1 MNPLKEL
8 ILNMQMRLCCLDLRS
23 RLYMYIAVLVT
34 ILSSCIC
41 LLVIFI
47 DIFTFPKDAIR
58 NELEKGLNAYKSNL
72 SSYFSNTAAH
82 GIRFSKISV
91 YEIEKLLEKKEIS
104 FSKIANNSVII
115 DTLQKNIYD
124 LLYRSMILANCSG
137 AFIIFD
143 TTINTRLPDAA
154 DSRSGMY
161 LKLQNLRTPTPENYE
176 MFWVRGIAHI
186 GTENGHFFHNKWELE
201 FSLKKLPFYRH
212 LKNIHPSH
220 SEDVY
225 FVTPRIKLP
234 GTWESMVFLCVPLV
248 GSNGEFYGI
257 CGFEI
262 STMYFKL
269 AHKAGNGDDEC
280 VTGLV
285 AHRQQ
290 QWLLPATGLE
300 SGSASGYYAGLDDT
314 PLRVESLSRGL
325 NRYVSSNRVFI
336 GVESPI
342 TLSPQ
347 PFGENWS
354 VAYFI
359 PESTYTARLNEC
371 YIKTALACTIFILVA
386 LAVSYLLTK
395 RYVTPLLNGIEAA
408 KKGAAMQT
416 NIVEIDELISHLSQ
430 KDKVNAATA
439 EADMSGFYQFRE
451 NIKKLSQ
458 AERLVFDLY
467 LKDYS
472 AQKIADTLFI
482 SIHTVKSHNRNIYAK
497 LGVSS
502 RKELMLYIR
511 MLKGH
516 CGEERTAGQE

>member
-1 MNPLKEL
+1 
-8 ILNMQMRLCCLDLRS
+8 
-23 RLYMYIAVLVT
+23 
-34 ILSSCIC
+34 
-41 LLVIFI
+41 
-47 DIFTFPKDAIR
+47 
-58 NELEKGLNAYKSNL
+58 
-72 SSYFSNTAAH
+72 
-82 GIRFSKISV
+82 
-91 YEIEKLLEKKEIS
+91 
-104 FSKIANNSVII
+104 
-115 DTLQKNIYD
+115 
-124 LLYRSMILANCSG
+124 
-137 AFIIFD
+137 
-143 TTINTRLPDAA
+143 
-154 DSRSGMY
+154 
-161 LKLQNLRTPTPENYE
+161 
-176 MFWVRGIAHI
+176 
-186 GTENGHFFHNKWELE
+186 
-201 FSLKKLPFYRH
+201 
-212 LKNIHPSH
+212 
-220 SEDVY
+220 
-225 FVTPRIKLP
+225 
-234 GTWESMVFLCVPLV
+234 
-248 GSNGEFYGI
+248 
-257 CGFEI
+257 
-262 STMYFKL
+262 MYFKL